1 MKKYLI
7 LNTFLAII
15 FLSSIA
21 FSQQETEVS
30 ADKKAVI
37 AEIIIVTK
45 ADVQSKEIIEKML
58 AQMETMYP
66 VIIESLIA
74 KQEGMSEAEKSKIKA
89 ELIEKN
95 ATFNKK
101 FTQKFVGAINFQD
114 YINEVFYPLYD
125 KFFTVEELKQ
135 LLAFYKSPIGQK
147 FNSISPEFSA
157 ESIKMAQNYLLPRID
172 GIMKELMT
180 EDFSVEQ
187 KKNPS
192 APKPDQK

>member
-7 LNTFLAII
+7 LNSVLTII

-21 FSQQETEVS
+21 FSQQPTEIS

-37 AEIIIVTK
+37 AEIITVTK
-45 ADVQSKEIIEKML
+45 ADVQSKEIIEKMF
-58 AQMETMYP
+58 AQMEAMYP
-66 VIIESLIA
+66 AIIESLVT
-74 KQEGMSEAEKSKIKA
+74 KQEGISEAEKTKIKTD
-89 ELIEKN
+89 LIEKN
-95 ATFNKK
+95 AAFNKK
-101 FTQKFVGAINFQD
+101 FNQKFVSAINFQD

-147 FNSISPEFSA
+147 FNSITPEFSA

-172 GIMKELMT
+172 GIMKELMSEEIGGET
-180 EDFSVEQ
+180 
-187 KKNPS
+187 KKNLTP
-192 APKPDQK
+192 PKID